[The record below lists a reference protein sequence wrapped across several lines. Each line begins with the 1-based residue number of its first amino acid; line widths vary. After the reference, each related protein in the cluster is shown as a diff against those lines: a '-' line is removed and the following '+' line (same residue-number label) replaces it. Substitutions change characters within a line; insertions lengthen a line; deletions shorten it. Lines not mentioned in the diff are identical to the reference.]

1 MDCHE
6 KKDEVWRRA
15 LCCWTRWTRGES
27 LWEEF
32 MVPMGLSRY
41 RLASVQSPLTPTYD
55 SAGCLGSPMA
65 TDFVHRLPSTLSWGS
80 VLGLIGRRRSVA
92 LRSTRLP
99 APTTF
104 FPLPSRDRWD
114 VERWQPLGRLAER
127 STEPGATEE
136 ARSEP
141 GPTALM

>member
-1 MDCHE
+1 
-6 KKDEVWRRA
+6 
-15 LCCWTRWTRGES
+15 
-27 LWEEF
+27 

-41 RLASVQSPLTPTYD
+41 RLASVQSPLTPTHA
-55 SAGCLGSPMA
+55 SADCLGYPMA
-65 TDFVHRLPSTLSWGS
+65 TGFVHRLPSTLSWGS

-104 FPLPSRDRWD
+104 FPLPSRERWD
-114 VERWQPLGRLAER
+114 VERWQPRGRLAER
-127 STEPGATEE
+127 SSDPGATGET
-136 ARSEP
+136 RSEP